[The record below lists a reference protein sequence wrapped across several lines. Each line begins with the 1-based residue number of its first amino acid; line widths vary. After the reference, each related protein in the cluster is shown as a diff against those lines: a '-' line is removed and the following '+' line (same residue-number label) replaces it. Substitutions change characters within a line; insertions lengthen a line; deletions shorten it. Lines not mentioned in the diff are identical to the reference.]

1 MVTMDGNDIGNK
13 PFLTWSQD
21 GVGGNDEIRTPIIT
35 AATPELAQN
44 LIAYL
49 HGRKR
54 AQCLSITASR
64 E

>member
-54 AQCLSITASR
+54 A
-64 E
+64 